1 MVRLSSGRWR
11 GRHPRGDCRRG
22 GGQDGERHRR
32 RLGGSGRWGSDGRRD
47 RLRRLG
53 GVSGLSCVR
62 AMVGVGGIG
71 FRGGLRRGGLRRG
84 GLRRLPRRDFSRVGR
99 RARRRSVPR
108 GPRGPCGCG
117 RWLSAC
123 CSGRGFRLPHPAGPR
138 SAEHAGACSAHSRS
152 PGECRP
158 APVHRRGRRRR
169 SRLLADRSRRI
180 PSRRAAL
187 RRGRRDWTSSPAQSG
202 RYDASAWTPTQGL
215 HRAVS
220 NVHESDA
227 SPASRDTIRR
237 VRGEQ

>member
-1 MVRLSSGRWR
+1 MAGGPSAGCLPAGRLPGRGAASSAARRQRLVGQRPPAGQAAPGRRLRPVLRPPHGRRRRYRVPRWAPTRWAPTRWAPPTPAARLLPGRSTSSPPQCSPRPPRPPRAPWLQMRLSA
-11 GRHPRGDCRRG
+11 GD
-22 GGQDGERHRR
+22 
-32 RLGGSGRWGSDGRRD
+32 
-47 RLRRLG
+47 
-53 GVSGLSCVR
+53 
-62 AMVGVGGIG
+62 
-71 FRGGLRRGGLRRG
+71 
-84 GLRRLPRRDFSRVGR
+84 
-99 RARRRSVPR
+99 
-108 GPRGPCGCG
+108 
-117 RWLSAC
+117 
-123 CSGRGFRLPHPAGPR
+123 SGRGFRLPHPAGPR

-158 APVHRRGRRRR
+158 APFHRRGRRRR